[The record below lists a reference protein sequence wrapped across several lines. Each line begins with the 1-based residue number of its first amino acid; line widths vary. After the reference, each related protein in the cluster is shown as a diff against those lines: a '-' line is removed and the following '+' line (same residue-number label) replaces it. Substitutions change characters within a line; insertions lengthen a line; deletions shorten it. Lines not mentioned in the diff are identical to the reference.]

1 MTPKLPGEAG
11 KQKQK
16 AQDRGTWLALVLVLF
31 TVGGMIALISLVLP
45 DFALMLLVVAGLFF
59 FIAFHYF
66 TWGRWLSARVQRM
79 QEEEER
85 EQVNGKEIEQT

>member
-1 MTPKLPGEAG
+1 MTPQFPGEAR

-16 AQDRGTWLALVLVLF
+16 AQEQGTWLALVFVLF
-31 TVGGMIALISLVLP
+31 TVCGFIALVSLILP

-66 TWGRWLSARVQRM
+66 TWGRWLTARVQRM
-79 QEEEER
+79 QAEEQ
-85 EQVNGKEIEQT
+85 EQSE